1 MKIPALRR
9 RHYDTTALVLLVGLI
24 VLWIPWLGDTPFYSK
39 GEPRE
44 AVVAMSI
51 LQNGDWILPPV
62 LGGEIPYKP
71 PFLAWL
77 IAIFAWI
84 FNGGVVN
91 EFVSR
96 LPSAIAAIAM
106 VMMGYRWGKHV
117 QNKHFALTMAL
128 VTATSFEV
136 FRAAEACRVDMV
148 LTAAMV
154 GAIYILYEIRER
166 RGADNVGWYAAA
178 AVLLSIA
185 TLTKGPVGA
194 LLPCLA
200 VGIWRLLRGDNF
212 WRVLGSLSL
221 LAVVSLML
229 PALWYYAA
237 WKRGG
242 DTLIDIAWEENI
254 GRLTGTMSYGSHVK
268 PFWYNFLTILAG
280 MLPWTLLAVLALFR
294 ARTYRHWPFRPAG
307 LLAVTTALTVIIF
320 YCIPVSKRSVY
331 LLPAYPFMAYGVAVI
346 IESLR
351 GTASNRVF
359 GHFMAFLAVACPVA
373 IAAMDL
379 FPLPALPHF
388 ALRHWWSWLMLLLP
402 VAVAAWWYL
411 GHPRSDVGMPCI
423 WALLVAYNAVVMPAM
438 FGNPLRSAD
447 DMARFEALRE
457 SRAKVYSLGTPNNL
471 NVVYWFN
478 YYLDDSVRLVPTPE
492 AADSLPTGS
501 TLILVN
507 PADTARVHG
516 FTFAIITR
524 NPDTRR
530 PAIFATK
537 K

>member
-280 MLPWTLLAVLALFR
+280 MLPWTFLAVLALFR

-447 DMARFEALRE
+447 DMTRFEALRE

-492 AADSLPTGS
+492 AAHSLPTGS

-516 FTFAIITR
+516 FTFATITR

>member
-1 MKIPALRR
+1 MKRGLFSG
-9 RHYDTTALVLLVGLI
+9 TTGFVLLLGLVI
-24 VLWIPWLGDTPFYSK
+24 LWIPWLGDTPFYSK

-62 LGGEIPYKP
+62 LGEEIPYKP
-71 PFLAWL
+71 PLLAWL

-106 VMMGYRWGKHV
+106 IMMGYNWAKRV
-117 QNKHFALTMAL
+117 QNKHFAMTMAL

-178 AVLLSIA
+178 AALLSVA

-194 LLPCLA
+194 LLPCLV
-200 VGIWRLLRGDNF
+200 VGVWRLLRGDNF
-212 WRVLGSLSL
+212 FKVLGSLTL
-221 LAVVSLML
+221 LCVVSLLL

-242 DTLIDIAWEENI
+242 DVFLDIAWEENL

-268 PFWYNFLTILAG
+268 PFWYNFTSILAG
-280 MLPWTLLAVLALFR
+280 MLPWTLLVVLALFR
-294 ARTYRHWPFRPAG
+294 ARTYRHWPFRPSG
-307 LLAVTTALTVIIF
+307 LLAVVAGVAVVAF

-359 GHFMAFLAVACPVA
+359 GHLMAFLGIAVPVT
-373 IAAMDL
+373 IAAVNL
-379 FPLPALPHF
+379 FPLPSFPHF
-388 ALRHWWSWLMLLLP
+388 ALQHWWSWAMLGLP
-402 VAVAAWWYL
+402 VAVSAWWYT
-411 GHPRSDVGMPCI
+411 GQARSDVGMPSV
-423 WALLVAYNAVVMPAM
+423 WALLVAYNAAVMPGV
-438 FGNPLRSAD
+438 FHNPLRSDA
-447 DMARFEALRE
+447 DMAQFRE
-457 SRAKVYSLGTPNNL
+457 IVSSRAPVYALGTPNRL
-471 NVVYWFN
+471 NVIYWYN
-478 YYLDDSVRLVPTPE
+478 YYLGDRVRLVPDAE
-492 AADSLPTGS
+492 AAEKLPAGSRLIISQLPDSAKVKGY
-501 TLILVN
+501 
-507 PADTARVHG
+507 D
-516 FTFAIITR
+516 ITSLGY
-524 NPDTRR
+524 NPDTRHEALIGVKR
-530 PAIFATK
+530 
-537 K
+537 